1 MAFTRASITSALNEA
16 FEKQKLGSINL
27 NESAPIKTV
36 QEYSSDLAKVNEA
49 EMDKGFMKEWERNCK
64 VLMSHIKY
72 EQDKKDRE
80 NTRELGKLYNMVQ
93 DAQSVPSKLAN
104 IVGTN

>member
-1 MAFTRASITSALNEA
+1 MAFTRTSITAALNEA
-16 FEKQKLGSINL
+16 FEKQELGSINL

-36 QEYSSDLAKVNEA
+36 QEHSSELDKINEA

-64 VLMSHIKY
+64 VLLTHIDHEIK
-72 EQDKKDRE
+72 KKDRE
-80 NTRELGKLYNMVQ
+80 NYRALSKLRNYVM
-93 DAQSVPSKLAN
+93 DASSVPEQLAN

>member
-1 MAFTRASITSALNEA
+1 MAFTRTSITAALNEA
-16 FEKQKLGSINL
+16 FEKQELGSINL

-36 QEYSSDLAKVNEA
+36 QEHSSELDKINEA

-80 NTRELGKLYNMVQ
+80 NHRELGKLYNMVQ
-93 DAQSVPSKLAN
+93 DAQSVPSMLAN